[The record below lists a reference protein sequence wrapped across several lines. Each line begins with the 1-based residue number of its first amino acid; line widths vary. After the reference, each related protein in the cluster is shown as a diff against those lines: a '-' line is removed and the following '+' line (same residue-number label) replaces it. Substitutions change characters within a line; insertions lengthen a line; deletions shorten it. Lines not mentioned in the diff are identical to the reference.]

1 MCGFFL
7 SFIFLIS
14 LLFLLLF
21 VCLFAF
27 VSMSDE
33 ISPFGNNSVLLNWIE
48 LKISRFKEGKHLYTI
63 MSLGRGLNWTEN
75 ELFTEG

>member
-7 SFIFLIS
+7 SFY
-14 LLFLLLF
+14 F
-21 VCLFAF
+21 VYFFVVLAVVSLFAF